1 MKVEFKRSFVKDL
14 ERVRD
19 KGLKERVRQAIE
31 WIEEAKTFQEIGNV
45 KRLRGGEGY
54 YRIRVGDYRLGLMM
68 EGDTVIFVRFLH
80 RKDVYRYFP

>member
-1 MKVEFKRSFVKDL
+1 MRVEFRRSFVKDL

-19 KGLKERVRQAIE
+19 RRLKERVRRVIE
-31 WIEEAKTFQEIGNV
+31 RLEAAETLQEVEGV

-54 YRIRVGDYRLGLMM
+54 YRIRIGDHRLGLVL
-68 EGDTVIFVRFLH
+68 EGEKVVLVRFLH

>member
-19 KGLKERVRQAIE
+19 RRLKERIRDTIGRV
-31 WIEEAKTFQEIGNV
+31 EEAESLQEIEDV
-45 KRLRGGEGY
+45 KKLEGGERY
-54 YRIRVGDYRLGLMM
+54 YRIRIGDYRLGLVL
-68 EGDTVIFVRFLH
+68 EGDRAIFVRFLH

>member
-1 MKVEFKRSFVKDL
+1 VKDL

-19 KGLKERVRQAIE
+19 RRLKERVRRVIE
-31 WIEEAKTFQEIGNV
+31 RLEAAETLQEVEGV

-54 YRIRVGDYRLGLMM
+54 YRIRIGDHRLGLVL
-68 EGDTVIFVRFLH
+68 EGEKVVLVRFLH